1 MGLSGLA
8 QELDLQG
15 IPHVGVGPDPLVG
28 GPAEWP
34 KITLDPEVS
43 VPHSFHPLSSPLFP
57 KSPCSHISVCN
68 LVII

>member
-15 IPHVGVGPDPLVG
+15 IPHIGAGPDPMVG
-28 GPAEWP
+28 GPADLA

-43 VPHSFHPLSSPLFP
+43 IPHSFHPLSSPLFP
-57 KSPCSHISVCN
+57 KSSRSHISVCN

>member
-15 IPHVGVGPDPLVG
+15 IPHIGAGPDPMVG

-43 VPHSFHPLSSPLFP
+43 IPHSFHPLSPLCFQ
-57 KSPCSHISVCN
+57 SHPVLISQSVT
-68 LVII
+68 